1 MNGFE
6 DLNQKILIVVAF
18 TGVFLLVGWYI
29 KNQIANSADFAG
41 SGKLKHIESRRLAHS
56 AILSIFEVNKKTL
69 LILQDKQGASVVDI
83 SEAELKGRDDD
94 VFA

>member
-1 MNGFE
+1 MDGFE

-18 TGVFLLVGWYI
+18 TGVLLLVWWYI
-29 KNQIANSADFAG
+29 KNQIANNVDLAG
-41 SGKLKHIESRRLAHS
+41 NGKLKHVESRRLAHA
-56 AILSIFEVNKKTL
+56 AILSVFEVNKKTL

-83 SEAELKGRDDD
+83 SEADLKGRDDD